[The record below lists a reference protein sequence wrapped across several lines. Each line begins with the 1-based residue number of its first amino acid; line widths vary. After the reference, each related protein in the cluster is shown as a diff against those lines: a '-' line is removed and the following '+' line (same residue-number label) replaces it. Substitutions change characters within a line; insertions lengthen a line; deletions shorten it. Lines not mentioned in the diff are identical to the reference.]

1 MCRMG
6 APTANY
12 LSVFAVSAP
21 TPTWIC
27 GKVPVSK
34 ASGNLF
40 VSHPR
45 RAWSVSRMGVTAR
58 PQQDNQ
64 AFETRCATRAAIIVL

>member
-40 VSHPR
+40 VKTPEEGVVRVPYGSH
-45 RAWSVSRMGVTAR
+45 R
-58 PQQDNQ
+58 PST
-64 AFETRCATRAAIIVL
+64 TR